1 MSDGDLREQP
11 ICDEHVTDYDE
22 ARRTAYMRLLD
33 AAADGASWCEAAA
46 VIFGIDVQADPDR
59 AQRIHQVHLARAR
72 WIAARGL
79 WGLRTSPPR

>member
-1 MSDGDLREQP
+1 
-11 ICDEHVTDYDE
+11 
-22 ARRTAYMRLLD
+22 
-33 AAADGASWCEAAA
+33 